1 MNATILE
8 NAPAEGDFNGDEF
21 SNNLFSDLAPLLT
34 LFGEQVTRQFLSM
47 SLCWADN
54 FLLAMGPLGII
65 TIMTSAVRVGGVK
78 KLKALVGRAREG
90 RATAEQELLSS
101 TSDDVC
107 EVWSGEEIVR
117 LLGNPAGM
125 KNLLITSE
133 GEVHDLKSAVRC
145 EVLSSPIQHR
155 NDEASEDP
163 LTQIFQARE
172 DSLEQ
177 IIVDS
182 LNNAP
187 PNLALNITNATAS
200 ADELWR
206 WAVLGIL
213 LQLVGLIIPGLTTYY
228 WHWTKAGTPVQSYG
242 YPCFLIG
249 SVFVILG
256 VLGCGHVIEGKTVEH
271 EFDKGEKALQYRI
284 IRLQGACTVSD
295 QHFPSFAILNAVGD
309 TTLRT
314 SRLMDGN
321 TGLEQRFSKLAAIST
336 FVTLAGFIVQFVGL
350 RALHWSATILLLGI
364 TLIMTGIRSW
374 VRRGLAVAP
383 DTEPLLDGH
392 EIAWLALHRLSL
404 FGWKAGGSERV
415 ADNDN
420 GGSGTLVHTD
430 NEAQLRLELDG
441 FQDAWNRE
449 VQRLKHLPSH
459 SSIHNQTDFTWLVR
473 KIFGGRREELFW
485 ELFTGRNAIFQLM
498 FELLQRVYHPI
509 DDRFRGPMIQLYR
522 HLGPSNCQ
530 IRPKVTLDIYIQDG
544 NHPQIPVFGA
554 DELKCYQQIRQL
566 VPSLTRSS
574 GIPQQARVTIS
585 AIEGAINYLWDINT
599 IDWKNVNRNS
609 THMSED
615 PDDEFT
621 ELYVRPSRESPLLR
635 HCCQELFSLFML
647 AVASRIREVGGITE
661 RKSHAATPS
670 GSSTGAARG
679 LENSV
684 FRTLAADLVSSGLAD
699 DMTDAYRLIIPAFAK
714 YNLLP
719 KEDHREKTFPRSGEQ
734 REETITDSSA
744 RQQDD

>member
-8 NAPAEGDFNGDEF
+8 NTPAEGDFNGDEF
-21 SNNLFSDLAPLLT
+21 SNNLFSDLAPLLP

-65 TIMTSAVRVGGVK
+65 TIMISAVRVGGVK

-125 KNLLITSE
+125 KNLIITSE

-145 EVLSSPIQHR
+145 EVFSSPIQHG
-155 NDEASEDP
+155 NDEAFENS
-163 LTQIFQARE
+163 LFQARV
-172 DSLEQ
+172 DSAEQ
-177 IIVDS
+177 ILVNS
-182 LNNAP
+182 LNDAP
-187 PNLALNITNATAS
+187 PNLAVNITNATAS

-206 WAVLGIL
+206 WAILGIL
-213 LQLVGLIIPGLTTYY
+213 LQLVGMIIPGLTTYY

-242 YPCFLIG
+242 YPCFLTG
-249 SVFVILG
+249 SVLVILG

-271 EFDKGEKALQYRI
+271 EFNKGKKASQYRI

-374 VRRGLAVAP
+374 VRRGLAVDP

-404 FGWKAGGSERV
+404 FGWKAGDSERV
-415 ADNDN
+415 ADNDNGGSAKTTHTEN

-430 NEAQLRLELDG
+430 NEEQLRLGLDG

-449 VQRLKHLPSH
+449 VQRLKHQPSH
-459 SSIHNQTDFTWLVR
+459 SFIHSQIEFTKLAR
-473 KIFGGRREELFW
+473 DIFEGRREKLFW

-498 FELLQRVYHPI
+498 IEFLQRVFHPAN
-509 DDRFRGPMIQLYR
+509 DRFRGLMI
-522 HLGPSNCQ
+522 
-530 IRPKVTLDIYIQDG
+530 K
-544 NHPQIPVFGA
+544 F
-554 DELKCYQQIRQL
+554 
-566 VPSLTRSS
+566 
-574 GIPQQARVTIS
+574 
-585 AIEGAINYLWDINT
+585 
-599 IDWKNVNRNS
+599 
-609 THMSED
+609 
-615 PDDEFT
+615 
-621 ELYVRPSRESPLLR
+621 
-635 HCCQELFSLFML
+635 
-647 AVASRIREVGGITE
+647 
-661 RKSHAATPS
+661 
-670 GSSTGAARG
+670 STGATHG

-684 FRTLAADLVSSGLAD
+684 FRTLAAGLVATGLAD

-714 YNLLP
+714 YDLLP
-719 KEDHREKTFPRSGEQ
+719 KADHREKTFPWSREQ
-734 REETITDSSA
+734 REEMMTDSSA